1 MLKIAAIVVAC
12 LAVAVVGVL
21 IYAATKPD
29 TFRVARAIT
38 INAPAEKIFPLINE
52 LGAQSNWSPFE
63 KDPQMKRALSGPQSG
78 KGATYDWDGNWEVGK
93 GRIAITDSTP
103 PSRVTMALD
112 MMKPFEAHNIVE
124 FTLVPQGGGTLV
136 TWEMH
141 GPQPFLG
148 KVVNIFFNCE
158 KMVGDPF
165 EEGLGK
171 LKALAER

>member
-1 MLKIAAIVVAC
+1 MLKALAVIAACLVVAIA
-12 LAVAVVGVL
+12 AVA

-29 TFRVARAIT
+29 TFRVARSAVIK
-38 INAPAEKIFPLINE
+38 APADKIFPLIND
-52 LGAQSNWSPFE
+52 LGAQSSWSPFE
-63 KDPQMKRALSGPQSG
+63 KDPHMKRALSGPKNG
-78 KGATYDWDGNWEVGK
+78 KGATYEWDGNWEVGK
-93 GRIAITDSTP
+93 GRIAITDSMP
-103 PSRVTMALD
+103 PSRLTLALD

-136 TWEMH
+136 TWAMH

-148 KVVNIFFNCE
+148 KVVSIFFNCE

-171 LKALAER
+171 LKVLAER